1 VPLGAGDDAS
11 DAVLGAVMR
20 FPRLLRAHALAA
32 AVLGLATS
40 GAIVTS
46 AAPTAAAD
54 VSIVY
59 VDIDD
64 VIDKVDEGLA
74 AREKLKEEQA
84 LRQKTI
90 SARESELKRLQDELE
105 RQAKAFSKDALERKA
120 AQYEKALVDYQQM
133 LQKFN
138 VELRDKE
145 RELFDPIEKRLKELL
160 RKVANRDGYDMI
172 LSKRSV
178 PYGRKDLDLTDKVIQ
193 EYNQA
198 HPVAKKPGAAAS
210 SSVAPKKPAAPAP
223 SVAPK
228 MQ

>member
-1 VPLGAGDDAS
+1 
-11 DAVLGAVMR
+11 MR
-20 FPRLLRAHALAA
+20 FPRLLRANALAA
-32 AVLGLATS
+32 ALAGLAS
-40 GAIVTS
+40 LGAVVTS

-64 VIDKVDEGLA
+64 VIDKVDEGVA

-84 LRQKTI
+84 NRQKSI
-90 SARESELKRLQDELE
+90 SAREAELKRLQDELE
-105 RQAKAFSKDALERKA
+105 RQSKAFSKDALERKA
-120 AQYEKALVDYQQM
+120 AQYEKALVEYQQM
-133 LQKFN
+133 LMKFN
-138 VELRDKE
+138 NELRDKE
-145 RELFDPIEKRLKELL
+145 RELFDPIERKLKELL

-198 HPVAKKPGAAAS
+198 HPVEKKPGAKTAPAAS
-210 SSVAPKKPAAPAP
+210 SAAPKKPATAP

-228 MQ
+228 MP

>member
-1 VPLGAGDDAS
+1 
-11 DAVLGAVMR
+11 MR
-20 FPRLLRAHALAA
+20 FPRLLRANALAA
-32 AVLGLATS
+32 AVLGFATT
-40 GAIVTS
+40 GAIVSS
-46 AAPTAAAD
+46 ASPTAAAD

-84 LRQKTI
+84 ARQKSI
-90 SARESELKRLQDELE
+90 SSREAELKRLQDELE
-105 RQAKAFSKDALERKA
+105 RQSKAFSRDALERKA
-120 AQYEKALVDYQQM
+120 AQYEKALVEYQQM
-133 LQKFN
+133 LMKFN
-138 VELRDKE
+138 NELRDKE
-145 RELFDPIEKRLKELL
+145 RDLFDPIEKNLKALL
-160 RKVANRDGYDMI
+160 RKIANRDGYDMI

-198 HPVAKKPGAAAS
+198 YPVAKKPGAAPSAS
-210 SSVAPKKPAAPAP
+210 GTAKKPAAPTG

-228 MQ
+228 MP